1 MMKKIQR
8 KRDLEPLTPVQR
20 TLFEFAHVFFG
31 SALVAISFN
40 IFLLP
45 NQIASGGVA
54 GISTIVYS
62 ISAMEPA
69 YTQWALNIPLFVAGV
84 LLLGGSI
91 SGSVLYGSK
100 TLAGTLFLPFIVF
113 LTRDLEPATFDPLL
127 AAIFGGI
134 GVGLGLGI
142 VFRSYSSTGGT
153 DLAAQIINK
162 YTGLSL
168 GVCVFIMDGL
178 VVASSAAV
186 FGFEYALYALIGLF
200 TTGKTIDLVQVGF
213 GYSKMVIIISQY
225 DEEVKQG
232 LLTKVDRGVTKLSGY
247 GGYTNHER
255 PVLMCVVGRNEV
267 TRLKR
272 IVQTIDPS
280 AFVIVSN
287 ASEVLGEGFK
297 KK

>member
-8 KRDLEPLTPVQR
+8 RKNTEPLTSFQR
-20 TLFEFAHVFFG
+20 TVFEFAHVIVG
-31 SALVAISFN
+31 AAIVAVSFN

-54 GISTIVYS
+54 GFSTLAY
-62 ISAMEPA
+62 ALFQFEPA
-69 YTQWALNIPLFVAGV
+69 YTQWALNIPLFLAGV
-84 LLLGGSI
+84 VLLGGSI
-91 SGSVLYGSK
+91 TGSILYGSK
-100 TLAGTLFLPFIVF
+100 TLAGTLLLPFVVY
-113 LTRDLEPATFDPLL
+113 LTRHMEPATSDPLL

-142 VFRSYSSTGGT
+142 VFRSNSSTGGT

-162 YTGLSL
+162 YTGLTL
-168 GVCVFIMDGL
+168 GVCVFIMDGF

-186 FGFEYALYALIGLF
+186 FGFEFALYALIGLF
-200 TTGKTIDLVQVGF
+200 TTGKTIDMVQVGF
-213 GYSKMVIIISQY
+213 GYSKMVMIISEY
-225 DEEVKQG
+225 EEEMKQG
-232 LLTKVDRGVTKLSGY
+232 VLTKVDRGVTKLAGY
-247 GGYTNHER
+247 GGYTNHEK
-255 PVLMCVVGRNEV
+255 PVLMCVVSRNEV
-267 TRLKR
+267 TKLKR
-272 IVQTIDPS
+272 LVQTIDPG

>member
-1 MMKKIQR
+1 MMKRLQR
-8 KRDLEPLTPVQR
+8 KRDLEPLTPLQR
-20 TLFEFAHVFFG
+20 ILFDFAHVFFG

-54 GISTIVYS
+54 GVSTILYS
-62 ISAMEPA
+62 VFQFEPA

-91 SGSVLYGSK
+91 SGSILYGSK
-100 TLAGTLFLPFIVF
+100 TLAGTLFLPFVVF
-113 LTRDLEPATFDPLL
+113 LTRNVEPATLDPLL
-127 AAIFGGI
+127 AAIFGGV

-162 YTGLSL
+162 YTGMSL
-168 GVCVFIMDGL
+168 GVCVFMMDGL

-213 GYSKMVIIISQY
+213 GYSKMVMIISAY
-225 DEEVKQG
+225 EEEMKQG
-232 LLTKVDRGVTKLSGY
+232 LLTQVDRGVTKLVGQ

-267 TRLKR
+267 PKLKR
-272 IVQTIDPS
+272 IVKTIDPS

-287 ASEVLGEGFK
+287 ATEVLGEGFK